1 MKRTVY
7 FLSDHTGITVEAIGR
22 SLLSQFEELEYNAIH
37 WPFLDKEE
45 KAQKAVA
52 HINATAAS
60 EELRPIVFSTL
71 VNPKI
76 RDHFKGINGIM
87 FDFFETFTGRLEN
100 ELGMTSC
107 PIRGISHGMANKK
120 AYNERIH
127 AVNFALANDDGA
139 TVRNFH
145 SADLILI
152 GVSRSGKTPTCIYLG
167 LQYGVLAANYPLTED
182 ELEKR
187 ELPASLH
194 QYMDKLYGLTIDPQQ
209 LSRIRSER
217 RANSRYASLEQCEE
231 EVKKAEF
238 FFRDY
243 GIPFINTTS
252 LSIEEIAAK
261 LLQRIGLESRIR
273 R

>member
-22 SLLSQFEELEYNAIH
+22 SLLSQFGELEYNAIH

-45 KAQKAVA
+45 KAKKAVA
-52 HINATAAS
+52 HINATAEKES
-60 EELRPIVFSTL
+60 LPPIVFSSL
-71 VNPKI
+71 VNPTIRKI
-76 RDHFKGINGIM
+76 FQHANGVM
-87 FDFFETFTGRLEN
+87 FDFFETYTSQLEK

-120 AYNERIH
+120 SYNERIH

-145 SADLILI
+145 SADMILL
-152 GVSRSGKTPTCIYLG
+152 GVSRSGKTPTCLYLG

-182 ELEKR
+182 ELEKK
-187 ELPASLH
+187 ELPPSLH
-194 QYMDKLYGLTIDPQQ
+194 PYIDKLYGLTIDPQQ

-231 EVKKAEF
+231 EIKKAEF

-243 GIPFINTTS
+243 GISFLNTTS

-261 LLQRIGLESRIR
+261 LLQRNGLESRIR